1 MFSPFH
7 KKKDERPK
15 NGPDSKNNSLGA
27 LESELTVLNKSD
39 LAKVEGGK
47 ESVKTLND
55 NSGSLRDNF
64 GGTIPL

>member
-1 MFSPFH
+1 MFSPFS
-7 KKKDERPK
+7 KKKDERPST
-15 NGPDSKNNSLGA
+15 GSDSKNNSLGA
-27 LESELTVLNKSD
+27 LESELTILNKSD

-47 ESVKTLND
+47 EAKKTLND